1 MHWFMPR
8 GMVNLYAQVP
18 SPAANRFAM
27 QRKLTTSVLIVGA
40 GPVGVTLALD
50 LAWRGIDTIVV
61 EQRGP
66 DERPKPR
73 ANHVSAR
80 AMETYRRL
88 GIVADIRQTGLPDD
102 YPTDVVWATSM
113 SGYELTRVRLPCRKD
128 LGAPGYADSDWPTPE
143 SQHKINQMYLEP
155 LLWRHAALNPEV
167 RLLHRVRLEEFRQE
181 PGHVTSKITDLASG
195 ETFEIESAYLVGC
208 DGGTSSVRKAIGARF
223 SGDAALTRVVSLHIS
238 APDLLQRLPH
248 KPAHRYFIVNGE
260 QMGSTV
266 TLNGRDLWSI
276 HVMLSSPDSD
286 PAQLD
291 RDRAIRALTGFGSD
305 FRYEIF
311 SEDAWTGRR
320 LLADFFRDERVFI
333 CGDAAHIWVPNG
345 GYGMNAGIADAENL
359 AWRLAAV
366 MQGWGGAGLLE
377 GYQRERHPIT
387 DQVSQ
392 FAKDL
397 SIRNRASEFRSPPP
411 ELTMSGAA
419 GDAVRR
425 RFGEALYE
433 INLPQFTPSGLNF
446 AYFYDDSP
454 NIAYDGEQA
463 PAYSV
468 GEYTPSTVPGCRTPH
483 FFRHDGSSLYD
494 HLGAGFTLLRLNATI
509 DVGPLLAAAQQ
520 CNVPIDVLDI
530 DRAEAGAVYRH
541 DLLLTRPDRH
551 VAWRGNLLPTDPIA
565 LVNLISGN

>member
-1 MHWFMPR
+1 
-8 GMVNLYAQVP
+8 
-18 SPAANRFAM
+18 
-27 QRKLTTSVLIVGA
+27 
-40 GPVGVTLALD
+40 
-50 LAWRGIDTIVV
+50 
-61 EQRGP
+61 
-66 DERPKPR
+66 
-73 ANHVSAR
+73 
-80 AMETYRRL
+80 
-88 GIVADIRQTGLPDD
+88 
-102 YPTDVVWATSM
+102 M
-113 SGYELTRVRLPCRKD
+113 SGYELARVRLPCHKD

-143 SQHKINQMYLEP
+143 PQHKINQMYLEP
-155 LLWRHAALNPEV
+155 ILWRHAALNPKV
-167 RLLHRVRLEEFRQE
+167 QLLHRAKLDEFRQE
-181 PGHVTSKITDLASG
+181 PGHVISKVTDLASG

-208 DGGTSSVRKAIGARF
+208 DGGTSNVRKAIGAKF
-223 SGDAALTRVVSLHIS
+223 SGDAVLTRVVSLHIS
-238 APDLLQRLPH
+238 APDLLQRLPG

-276 HVMLSSPDSD
+276 HVMLPGPDSD
-286 PAQLD
+286 PAALD
-291 RDRAIRALTGFGSD
+291 RDRAIRALTGFGPD
-305 FRYEIF
+305 FRYEIL
-311 SEDAWTGRR
+311 SEDSWTGRR
-320 LLADFFRDERVFI
+320 LLADIFREDRVFI

-366 MQGWGGAGLLE
+366 LKEWGGPTLLD

-392 FAKDL
+392 LAKDL
-397 SIRNRASEFRSPPP
+397 SIKNRASGFRSPPP
-411 ELTMSGAA
+411 ELTMSGEA

-454 NIAYDGEQA
+454 NIAYDGEHA

-483 FFRHDGSSLYD
+483 FFRRDGSSLYD
-494 HLGAGFTLLRLNATI
+494 HLGTGYTLLRLNPAI
-509 DVGPLLAAAQQ
+509 DVAPLIAAAQQ
-520 CNVPIDVLDI
+520 RNVPLHVLDI
-530 DRAEAGAVYRH
+530 DHEEAGTVYKH
-541 DLLLTRPDRH
+541 ALVLTRPDRH
-551 VAWRGNLLPTDPIA
+551 IAWRGKVLPQDVLS